1 MNFKLKTKSFIKNF
15 TKFSQITINSFLITL
30 SVILIYLIF
39 METFL
44 LIDLI
49 VNNEYTNDFYKD
61 FLKSLLTFF
70 IYFEFTAMIIKY
82 FKENYHFPLRYFM
95 YIGITAT
102 IRVIIVDHES
112 GLETLYF
119 ALSILVLVLGYG
131 VISFLS
137 ILKKKWNIDE

>member
-1 MNFKLKTKSFIKNF
+1 MKDIKIKVFNKFF
-15 TKFSQITINSFLITL
+15 TKHMQLTMNIFLIVLSFLL
-30 SVILIYLIF
+30 VILLAK
-39 METFL
+39 ETFL
-44 LIDLI
+44 LFNL
-49 VNNEYTNDFYKD
+49 VFEVEYDKYFYKE

-70 IYFEFTAMIIKY
+70 IYFEFIIMIIKY

-112 GLETLYF
+112 GLDTLYF

-131 VISFLS
+131 VISLLS
-137 ILKKKWNIDE
+137 MLKKKWNIEE

>member
-1 MNFKLKTKSFIKNF
+1 MKDIKIKVFNRFF
-15 TKFSQITINSFLITL
+15 TKHMQLIMNIFLIALSFLL
-30 SVILIYLIF
+30 VILLAK
-39 METFL
+39 ETVL
-44 LIDLI
+44 LFNLVFD
-49 VNNEYTNDFYKD
+49 VEYDKYFYKE

-70 IYFEFTAMIIKY
+70 IYFEFIVMIIKY

-112 GLETLYF
+112 GLDTLYF

-131 VISFLS
+131 VISLLS
-137 ILKKKWNIDE
+137 MLKKKWDIED